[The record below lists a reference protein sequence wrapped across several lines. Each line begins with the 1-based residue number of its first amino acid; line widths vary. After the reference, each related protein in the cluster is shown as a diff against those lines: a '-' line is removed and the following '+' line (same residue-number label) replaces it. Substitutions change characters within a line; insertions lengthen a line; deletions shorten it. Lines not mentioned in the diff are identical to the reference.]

1 MEKIYPDQIGYLS
14 TVKHSIEQGAVQR
27 DLTIRTMLDIEQA
40 IDLGP
45 EYKGNKVF
53 IVGMNVMPEIADK
66 LINHFDPCELAA
78 DVERGYLGQ
87 VLGLPVLAT
96 SAVPMNSVS
105 CALLLPD
112 GEGYILGAV
121 MSVVV

>member
-1 MEKIYPDQIGYLS
+1 MEKIYPDQIGYLG
-14 TVKHSIEQGAVQR
+14 TIKQSIDKGTMQR

-45 EYKGNKVF
+45 DYKGSKVF

-66 LINHFDPCELAA
+66 LINHFDPTELVA
-78 DVERGYLGQ
+78 DIQRGYLGQ

-96 SAVPMNSVS
+96 GAVPADSVS

-112 GEGYILGAV
+112 EDIHIIGAV